1 MSWNVAHA
9 AVDAGRGQRGLE
21 LSVVPLRV
29 ERRAPLRMRE
39 HVVLVRPVG
48 RRREVLDEAG
58 DEGGGESDAAL
69 ALLGLRLLDAERP
82 LDEVDVPPA
91 QTPKLL
97 PA

>member
-1 MSWNVAHA
+1 
-9 AVDAGRGQRGLE
+9 
-21 LSVVPLRV
+21 
-29 ERRAPLRMRE
+29 MRE

-69 ALLGLRLLDAERP
+69 ALLGLRLLDAER
-82 LDEVDVPPA
+82 VDVPPA

>member
-1 MSWNVAHA
+1 
-9 AVDAGRGQRGLE
+9 
-21 LSVVPLRV
+21 
-29 ERRAPLRMRE
+29 MRE